1 MLELKDYVG
10 IVTGASSGI
19 GLAIAN
25 SLAEAG
31 ATVYIISR
39 TGKVKEGYEQLE
51 ALKDYAEKN
60 KVGIFCPTS
69 LEAEEISKTYQH
81 IQKSGKVLNIKRN
94 ELTVMGDAEH
104 MDAAQ
109 EAVDYMVD
117 ECDADIDDA
126 EELTI

>member
-1 MLELKDYVG
+1 MQKKIKLEFSVRLLWRQK
-10 IVTGASSGI
+10 
-19 GLAIAN
+19 
-25 SLAEAG
+25 
-31 ATVYIISR
+31 
-39 TGKVKEGYEQLE
+39 
-51 ALKDYAEKN
+51 
-60 KVGIFCPTS
+60 
-69 LEAEEISKTYQH
+69 ISKTYQH

-117 ECDADIDDA
+117 ECDADMDDA

>member
-1 MLELKDYVG
+1 M
-10 IVTGASSGI
+10 
-19 GLAIAN
+19 
-25 SLAEAG
+25 
-31 ATVYIISR
+31 
-39 TGKVKEGYEQLE
+39 E

-126 EELTI
+126 EELAI